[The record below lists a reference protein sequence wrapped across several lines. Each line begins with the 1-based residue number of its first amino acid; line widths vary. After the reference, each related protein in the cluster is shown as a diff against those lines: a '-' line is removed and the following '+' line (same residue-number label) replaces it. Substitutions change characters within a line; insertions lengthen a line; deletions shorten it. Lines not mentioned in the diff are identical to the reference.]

1 MIVQDF
7 LKNTPNYEEVLNS
20 KGVIVKYKDDLILL
34 SYNLNVAM
42 EHNIKIDFTDPI
54 VKECRGIILNKDTFD
69 VVCYPFSKFGNYT
82 EPYADSIDWSSA
94 KIQEKIDGSLMKL
107 YYYNN
112 KWNWS
117 TSGMIDANDAPASDN
132 MTFYDLVKSANNYA
146 DIDFESLDKNNTY
159 MFELVSPLKRIV
171 VQYNQ
176 TTLYHIGTR
185 NNKTGKELNVDIG
198 IRKPKEYDY
207 SSLDEC
213 IKFVERL
220 ETYDGLLHEGFV
232 VVDKD
237 YHRVKI
243 KSTSYLAMH
252 RAIDN
257 HKVFTLKRATE
268 IIRAN
273 CIERYKDFP
282 IEYEYLKKVEYDIA
296 KIRKDI
302 YEYLI
307 YAINLF
313 EENGYD
319 KKSFALALRDSRFK
333 FLAFEAIKQEN
344 HENLDIV
351 NFIDSWVSSVPS
363 KQLVEFLS

>member
-1 MIVQDF
+1 MIIQDF

-34 SYNLNVAM
+34 SYNLNTAM
-42 EHNIKIDFTDPI
+42 EHGIKIDFTDPI
-54 VKECRGIILNKDTFD
+54 VKECRGIILNKNTFD
-69 VVCYPFSKFGNYT
+69 VICYPFSKFGNYT
-82 EPYADSIDWSSA
+82 ESYADSIDWLSA

-112 KWNWS
+112 KWNWA
-117 TSGMIDANDAPASDN
+117 TNGMIDANDAPLSDDK
-132 MTFYDLVKSANNYA
+132 TFYDLVKSATNYA
-146 DIDFESLDKNNTY
+146 DINFDSLDKDNTY

-176 TTLYHIGTR
+176 TLLYHIGTR
-185 NNKTGKELNVDIG
+185 NNKTGKELSVDIG
-198 IRKPKEYDY
+198 IRKPKEYNY
-207 SSLDEC
+207 MSLDEC
-213 IKFVERL
+213 VKFVE
-220 ETYDGLLHEGFV
+220 EFDDDLLHEGFV

-237 YHRVKI
+237 YHRIKI

-252 RAIDN
+252 RTIDN
-257 HKVFTLKRATE
+257 HKVFTFKRAIR

-273 CIERYKDFP
+273 CVERYKDFP

-296 KIRKDI
+296 KLRKEL

-313 EENGYD
+313 EENGYE
-319 KKSFALALRDSRFK
+319 KKSFALALRDNKFK
-333 FLAFEAIKQEN
+333 SLAFEAIKQK
-344 HENLDIV
+344 NLDIV
-351 NFIDSWVSSVPS
+351 KFIDNWLDNVQVR
-363 KQLVEFLS
+363 QLVEILS

>member
-1 MIVQDF
+1 MIIQDF

-20 KGVIVKYKDDLILL
+20 KGVIVKYKHDLILL

-42 EHNIKIDFTDPI
+42 EHGIKIDFTDPI

-69 VVCYPFSKFGNYT
+69 IACYPFSKFGNYT
-82 EPYADSIDWSSA
+82 ESYADSIDWGSA

-112 KWNWS
+112 KWNWA

-146 DIDFESLDKNNTY
+146 DIDFDSLDKDNTY

-176 TTLYHIGTR
+176 TLLYHIGTR
-185 NNKTGKELNVDIG
+185 NNKTGKELSVDIG

-220 ETYDGLLHEGFV
+220 ESYDGLLHEGFV

-257 HKVFTLKRATE
+257 HKVFTLKRAIE

-273 CIERYKDFP
+273 CIERYRDFP
-282 IEYEYLKKVEYDIA
+282 IEYEYLKKVEYDVVRM
-296 KIRKDI
+296 RKEI
-302 YEYLI
+302 YEYLL

-313 EENGYD
+313 EENNRE
-319 KKSFALALRDSRFK
+319 KKAFALALRDDRFK

-344 HENLDIV
+344 LDVV
-351 NFIDSWVSSVPS
+351 NFIDSWLNDVQVR
-363 KQLVEFLS
+363 QLVEMLG

>member
-1 MIVQDF
+1 MIIQDF

-42 EHNIKIDFTDPI
+42 EHDIKIDFTNPI
-54 VKECRGIILNKDTFD
+54 VKECRGIILNKNTFD

-82 EPYADSIDWSSA
+82 ESYADKIDWLSA

-117 TSGMIDANDAPASDN
+117 TSGMIDANDAPVSDN
-132 MTFYDLVKSANNYA
+132 MTFYDLVKSANNYT
-146 DIDFESLDKNNTY
+146 DIDFDSLDKDNTY

-198 IRKPKEYDY
+198 IHKPKEYNY
-207 SSLDEC
+207 MSLDEC
-213 IKFVERL
+213 VKFVE
-220 ETYDGLLHEGFV
+220 EFDDDLLHEGFV

-237 YHRVKI
+237 YHRIKI

-257 HKVFTLKRATE
+257 HKVFTLKRAIE

-282 IEYEYLKKVEYDIA
+282 IEYEYLKKVEYDIVRM
-296 KIRKDI
+296 RKEI
-302 YEYLI
+302 YEYLL

-313 EENGYD
+313 EENNRE
-319 KKSFALALRDSRFK
+319 KKAFALALRDDKFK

-344 HENLDIV
+344 LDIV
-351 NFIDSWVSSVPS
+351 KFIDNWFDNVQV
-363 KQLVEFLS
+363 KQLVEMLS

>member
-1 MIVQDF
+1 MIIQDF

-20 KGVIVKYKDDLILL
+20 KGVIVKYKNDLILL

-42 EHNIKIDFTDPI
+42 ENGIKIDFTDPI
-54 VKECRGIILNKDTFD
+54 VKECRGIILNKNTFD

-82 EPYADSIDWSSA
+82 ESYADKIDWLSA

-117 TSGMIDANDAPASDN
+117 TSGMIDAKDAPVSDDK
-132 MTFYDLVKSANNYA
+132 MFYDLVKSATNYI
-146 DIDFESLDKNNTY
+146 DIDFNSLDKDNTY

-176 TTLYHIGTR
+176 TLLYHIGTR
-185 NNKTGKELNVDIG
+185 NNKTGKELSVDIG
-198 IRKPKEYDY
+198 IRKPKEYNY
-207 SSLDEC
+207 LSLDEC
-213 IKFVERL
+213 VKFVE
-220 ETYDGLLHEGFV
+220 EFDDDLLHEGFV

-237 YHRVKI
+237 YHRIKI

-252 RAIDN
+252 RTIDN
-257 HKVFTLKRATE
+257 HKVFTLKRAIE

-273 CIERYKDFP
+273 CVERYKDFP
-282 IEYEYLKKVEYDIA
+282 IEYEYLKKVEYDVV
-296 KIRKDI
+296 KLRKEL

-307 YAINLF
+307 YVINLF

-319 KKSFALALRDSRFK
+319 KKSFALALRDGKFK

-344 HENLDIV
+344 LDIV
-351 NFIDSWVSSVPS
+351 KFIDNWFNNVQVR
-363 KQLVEFLS
+363 KLIEMLG

>member
-1 MIVQDF
+1 MIIQDF
-7 LKNTPNYEEVLNS
+7 LKNTSNYEEALNS
-20 KGVIVKYKDDLILL
+20 KGVIVKCKDDLILL

-42 EHNIKIDFTDPI
+42 EHGIKIDFTDPV
-54 VKECRGIILNKDTFD
+54 VKECRGIILNKNTFD

-82 EPYADSIDWSSA
+82 ESYADRIDWDSA

-112 KWNWS
+112 NWNWS
-117 TSGMIDANDAPASDN
+117 TSGTIDANDAPASDS
-132 MTFYDLVKSANNYA
+132 MTFYDLVKSATNYT
-146 DIDFESLDKNNTY
+146 DINFDSLDKDNTY

-176 TTLYHIGTR
+176 TLLYHIGTR
-185 NNKTGKELNVDIG
+185 NNKTGKELSVDIG

-213 IKFVERL
+213 IKFVEKL

-257 HKVFTLKRATE
+257 HKVFTLKRAIE

-273 CIERYKDFP
+273 CIERYRDFP
-282 IEYEYLKKVEYDIA
+282 IEYEYLKKVEHDIVKMRA
-296 KIRKDI
+296 EI
-302 YEYLI
+302 YKYLL
-307 YAINLF
+307 YALNLF
-313 EENGYD
+313 EENNRE
-319 KKSFALALRDSRFK
+319 KKAFALALKDDKFK
-333 FLAFEAIKQEN
+333 FLAFEVIKQDGY
-344 HENLDIV
+344 ENLDIV
-351 NFIDSWVSSVPS
+351 NFIDSWISSVPL
-363 KQLVEFLS
+363 KQLIEILS